1 MSSTIAITV
10 LFVSRIGHVV
20 VSILTK
26 KLSLYQAVT
35 DGRQTSL
42 EAVETKNNVEA
53 SRKRSGRGRGSSGSG
68 RGRGSKSNAQT
79 RSQISPPTVSAS
91 NGQNENVLHKVSI
104 FP

>member
-53 SRKRSGRGRGSSGSG
+53 SRKRSGRGRGNSGSG
-68 RGRGSKSNAQT
+68 RGRGSKSNDQT
-79 RSQISPPTVSAS
+79 RSRISPPTVSVS
-91 NGQNENVLHKVSI
+91 NGQNENVSI